1 MKRKK
6 ALDQKNMNKL
16 MECEQDYQEAQEKRK
31 LTQDERRKKL
41 QKHIAKVEERCREQA
56 QLRAS
61 STEKAKNDLE
71 KKLEQA
77 AINKEGTLT
86 EVKNKA
92 HFLGEKRKT
101 SSTAVGGPSYDDIP
115 VPTHQP
121 KPVAM
126 IVTTNL
132 LEMEMPPN
140 YPTTTNNK
148 KK

>member
-1 MKRKK
+1 M
-6 ALDQKNMNKL
+6 
-16 MECEQDYQEAQEKRK
+16 
-31 LTQDERRKKL
+31 
-41 QKHIAKVEERCREQA
+41 EERCREQA
-56 QLRAS
+56 QIRQS

-77 AINKEGTLT
+77 AQNKEDTL
-86 EVKNKA
+86 EQVKTKA

-101 SSTAVGGPSYDDIP
+101 SSTAVGGPSYDDMP

-126 IVTTNL
+126 VVTANL

-140 YPTTTNNK
+140 YPPSGAYQAK